1 MKRLG
6 LALVLV
12 ASLAHAGVED
22 DLRDGDRYFEA
33 GEWQK
38 SGAAI
43 DRAIAKAPG
52 QVPAVAWGKRAAV
65 FIILKNYRSGLEL
78 IARAKQR
85 HPGAPEILEQEALIL
100 WETDR
105 RALAIA
111 VAEQVVAARPQAF
124 TNQKLIGEHYSARDP
139 AKTMVA
145 FEAYLANR
153 PSNLEGGDV
162 LPRIRLGF
170 AYLASARTAIADAG
184 DPKARDLYGKAA
196 QQFEV
201 VQQRHASKPNALA
214 NAENGLC
221 AAYTGLER
229 FDAAVTVC
237 ERIVKDPKRIDA
249 AASAWFNLATAY
261 LQRKNLS
268 LARTSVNEFVKL
280 RRGEARGY
288 LLLGDV
294 QFENREWPAALDS
307 YGRAEKL
314 AKADQTREKV
324 RISIGLGK
332 TYRRLPVPQPALAIE
347 KLSAAL
353 AANATNPE
361 LAIELGGA
369 YLETKQDA
377 KLAVMI
383 DGLIGSARFASAG
396 LVDRAAAL
404 VLAGKARFNTREL
417 DKARTRFE
425 EAHKLRPADLA
436 IRRALVL
443 TINEQVVG
451 EGSGRGPEK
460 MNPKSAR
467 ALLDQA
473 AAIDPASPVTVANYA
488 VLSLA
493 VGDCDAA
500 RAQLTTLEGIRGH
513 DAALRLR
520 LLAKSY
526 TCGARPDLNRASEIY
541 AAAEKAARRLN
552 ASVAELYVEWA
563 PLLWDTD
570 PDDAVAKLELAVRGS
585 DPELAAVARRNLAL
599 ALYRRGWKRLRDG
612 KAVDAVGDLE
622 RARDPGLR
630 GTEVQVVEL
639 SYALALLDAN
649 RAADAAKIF
658 KALLARGDQA
668 QYLKPPFAKIPGL
681 FTAYANYRTGTLAAR
696 QQAATELTK
705 LEGEAQ
711 AFAPRLRELLAAT
724 WEAIA
729 YDQWRAGQVGAAR
742 RSLDSAD
749 KYATGDLK
757 RRTGMDRLALDLA
770 RADPR
775 TLEALGSNPIEALVN
790 LGIVYDLR
798 SRHKEAL
805 EAWQRARGRVQVR
818 DLQRWIDAKKR
829 IHGL

>member
-1 MKRLG
+1 MKRVG
-6 LALVLV
+6 LAVLLV
-12 ASLAHAGVED
+12 ASIAHAGVED
-22 DLRDGDRYFEA
+22 DLRDGDRYFED
-33 GEWQK
+33 GEWQR
-38 SGAAI
+38 SAAAI
-43 DRAIAKAPG
+43 DRAIARAPG
-52 QVPAVAWGKRAAV
+52 QVPAAAWGKRAAIY
-65 FIILKNYRSGLEL
+65 IIVRSYQPGLEF

-105 RALAIA
+105 RVEAIA
-111 VAEQVVAARPQAF
+111 VAEQVVATRPETF

-139 AKTMVA
+139 AKTMAA
-145 FEAYLANR
+145 FEAYLSNR
-153 PSNLEGGDV
+153 PASLEGGDV

-170 AYLASARTAIADAG
+170 AYLATARTAIAEG
-184 DPKARDLYGKAA
+184 SEPTARDLYGKAA

-201 VQQRHASKPNALA
+201 VQRRHASKPNALA

-261 LQRKNLS
+261 LERKNLKQ
-268 LARTSVNEFVKL
+268 ARTSVTEFVKL

-288 LLLGDV
+288 VLLGDV
-294 QFENREWPAALDS
+294 QFENREWPAALES

-314 AKADQTREKV
+314 AKADQTRTKI

-347 KLSAAL
+347 KLSAAF
-353 AANATNPE
+353 AANPTSTE
-361 LAIELGGA
+361 LALELGGA
-369 YLETKQDA
+369 YLETRQDA
-377 KLAVMI
+377 KVVTLI
-383 DGLIGSARFASAG
+383 DGLVGAASFASAG
-396 LVDRAAAL
+396 LADRAAAL
-404 VLAGKARFNTREL
+404 VLVGKARFNTREL
-417 DKARTRFE
+417 DKARGRFE
-425 EAHKLRPADLA
+425 EAHKLLPAELA

-443 TINEQVVG
+443 TINEQAVG
-451 EGSGRGPEK
+451 K
-460 MNPKSAR
+460 DLKAAR
-467 ALLDQA
+467 TLLDQA

-493 VGDCDAA
+493 AGECDAA
-500 RAQLTTLEGIRGH
+500 RTRLTTLEGIRGH
-513 DAALRLR
+513 DPALRLR

-526 TCGARPDLNRASEIY
+526 TCGARPDLKRASETY
-541 AAAEKAARRLN
+541 AAAEKAARRSN
-552 ASVAELYVEWA
+552 ASVAELYLEWA
-563 PLLWDTD
+563 PLLWDAD
-570 PDDAVAKLELAVRGS
+570 PDDAVAKLELALRGS
-585 DPELAAVARRNLAL
+585 DPDLAVVARRTLAL

-612 KAVDAVGDLE
+612 KAADAVGDLE

-658 KALLARGDQA
+658 KAVLVRGDHS

-681 FTAYANYRTGTLAAR
+681 FTAYANYRTGTLASR

-711 AFAPRLRELLAAT
+711 AFAPRLRELLAGT

-729 YDQWRAGQVGAAR
+729 YDQWRTGQLGAAR

-749 KYATGDLK
+749 KYATGEIK
-757 RRTGMDRLALDLA
+757 RRTGMDRLALDLP
-770 RADPR
+770 RVDPR
-775 TLEALGSNPIEALVN
+775 TLEALGTSPIEALVN
-790 LGIVYDLR
+790 LGIVFDLR
-798 SRHKEAL
+798 GRHKEAL

>member
-1 MKRLG
+1 VKRLG
-6 LALVLV
+6 FALLLV
-12 ASLAHAGVED
+12 ASVAHAGVED
-22 DLRDGDRYFEA
+22 DLRDGDRHFED

-52 QVPAVAWGKRAAV
+52 QVPAAAWGKRAAV
-65 FIILKNYRSGLEL
+65 YIILKNYRAGLEL

-105 RALAIA
+105 RVEAIA
-111 VAEQVVAARPQAF
+111 VAEQVVATRPETF

-153 PSNLEGGDV
+153 PRALEGGDV
-162 LPRIRLGF
+162 LPRLRLGF
-170 AYLASARTAIADAG
+170 AYLATARTAIADG
-184 DPKARDLYGKAA
+184 SDPKARDLYGKAA

-201 VQQRHASKPNALA
+201 VQQRHASKPNALV
-214 NAENGLC
+214 NADNGLC

-249 AASAWFNLATAY
+249 AASAWFNLAAAY
-261 LQRKNLS
+261 LERKNLKQ
-268 LARTSVNEFVKL
+268 ARASANEFVKL

-294 QFENREWPAALDS
+294 QFEAREWPAALDS

-314 AKADQTREKV
+314 AKADQTRTKI

-347 KLSAAL
+347 KLSAAF
-353 AANATNPE
+353 AANPTNPE

-377 KLAVMI
+377 KVVALL
-383 DGLIGSARFASAG
+383 DGLIGSTSFASAG
-396 LVDRAAAL
+396 LAERAAAL

-417 DKARTRFE
+417 ERARSRFE

-443 TINEQVVG
+443 TINEQAVG
-451 EGSGRGPEK
+451 K
-460 MNPKSAR
+460 DPKAAR

-493 VGDCDAA
+493 AGDCDTA

-526 TCGARPDLNRASEIY
+526 TCGPKPDLKRASETY

-552 ASVAELYVEWA
+552 ASVAELYLEWA
-563 PLLWDTD
+563 PLLWDAD
-570 PDDAVAKLELAVRGS
+570 PDDAVAKLETASRGI
-585 DPELAAVARRNLAL
+585 DPELAVVARRNLAL

-612 KAVDAVGDLE
+612 KAVESVGDFE

-658 KALLARGDQA
+658 KGLLARGDQA

-696 QQAATELTK
+696 RQAATELTK

-711 AFAPRLRELLAAT
+711 AFAPRLRELLAGT

-729 YDQWRAGQVGAAR
+729 YDQWRAGQLGAAR
-742 RSLDSAD
+742 RALDSAD
-749 KYATGDLK
+749 KYAIGDIK
-757 RRTGMDRLALDLA
+757 RRTGMDRLALDLG

-775 TLEALGSNPIEALVN
+775 TLEALGSSPIEALVN

-798 SRHKEAL
+798 GRHKEAL
-805 EAWQRARGRVQVR
+805 DVWQRARGRVQVR

>member
-6 LALVLV
+6 VALLFA

-22 DLRDGDRYFEA
+22 DLRDGDRYFEDGA
-33 GEWQK
+33 WQK

-52 QVPAVAWGKRAAV
+52 QVPAAAWGKRAAIY
-65 FIILKNYRSGLEL
+65 IITKSYQPALEFL
-78 IARAKQR
+78 ARAKRQ

-105 RALAIA
+105 RVEAIA
-111 VAEQVVAARPQAF
+111 VAEQVVAARPETF
-124 TNQKLIGEHYSARDP
+124 TSQKLIGEHYAARDP
-139 AKTMVA
+139 IKTQLA

-162 LPRIRLGF
+162 LPRVRLGF
-170 AYLASARTAIADAG
+170 AYLANARTAIADGGA
-184 DPKARDLYGKAA
+184 PKARDLYGKAA
-196 QQFEV
+196 QQFEI

-214 NAENGLC
+214 NADNGLC

-237 ERIVKDPKRIDA
+237 ERIVKDPKRVDA

-261 LQRKNLS
+261 LERKNLKQ
-268 LARTSVNEFVKL
+268 ARASANEFVKL
-280 RRGEARGY
+280 RRGESRGY

-294 QFENREWPAALDS
+294 QFEGREWPAALDS

-314 AKADQTREKV
+314 AKADQTREKI

-332 TYRRLPVPQPALAIE
+332 TYRRTAQPALAIE
-347 KLSAAL
+347 KLSAAFS
-353 AANATNPE
+353 ANPTNTE
-361 LAIELGGA
+361 LALELGGA
-369 YLETKQDA
+369 LLETKQDA
-377 KLAVMI
+377 KLLAMI
-383 DGLIGSARFASAG
+383 EGVIGATSFASAG
-396 LVDRAAAL
+396 LADRAAAL

-417 DKARTRFE
+417 DKARARFE
-425 EAHKLRPADLA
+425 EAHKLRPAELA

-443 TINEQVVG
+443 TINEQAVG
-451 EGSGRGPEK
+451 K
-460 MNPKSAR
+460 DPKAAR

-473 AAIDPASPVTVANYA
+473 AAIDPASPVTVANFA

-493 VGDCDAA
+493 AGECEAA

-526 TCGARPDLNRASEIY
+526 TCGKPDLRKASETY
-541 AAAEKAARRLN
+541 AAAEKAARRQN
-552 ASVAELYVEWA
+552 APVAELYVEWA

-570 PDDAVAKLELAVRGS
+570 VDDAIGKLETALRS
-585 DPELAAVARRNLAL
+585 SQDPELGAVARRNLAL

-612 KAVDAVGDLE
+612 KAAEAVSDLE

-630 GTEVQVVEL
+630 GTELQIFEL

-658 KALLARGDQA
+658 KALVAKGDQT
-668 QYLKPPFAKIPGL
+668 QYLKPPFSRIPGL

-705 LEGEAQ
+705 IEPEAG
-711 AFAPRLRELLAAT
+711 AFAPRLRELLAGT
-724 WEAIA
+724 WESIA
-729 YDQWRAGQVGAAR
+729 YDQWRAGQLGAAKR
-742 RSLDSAD
+742 ALDSAD
-749 KYATGDLK
+749 KYATGEIK
-757 RRTGMDRLALDLA
+757 RRTGMDRLALDLP

-775 TLEALGSNPIEALVN
+775 LLEALGSSPIEALVN

-798 SRHKEAL
+798 GRHKEAL

>member
-1 MKRLG
+1 VKRLG

-12 ASLAHAGVED
+12 ASIAHAGVED
-22 DLRDGDRYFEA
+22 DLRDGDRYFEN

-65 FIILKNYRSGLEL
+65 YIILKNYRAGLEL

-105 RALAIA
+105 RTEAIA
-111 VAEQVVAARPQAF
+111 VAEQVVATRPETF

-153 PSNLEGGDV
+153 PSNLESGDV
-162 LPRIRLGF
+162 LPRLRLGF
-170 AYLASARTAIADAG
+170 AYLATARTVTDG
-184 DPKARDLYGKAA
+184 DPKALYGKAA

-214 NAENGLC
+214 NADNGLC

-261 LQRKNLS
+261 LLRKNLKG
-268 LARTSVNEFVKL
+268 ARASANEFVKL

-294 QFENREWPAALDS
+294 QFEAREWPAALDS

-347 KLSAAL
+347 KLSAAF
-353 AANATNPE
+353 AANPTNTE

-369 YLETKQDA
+369 YLETKQDPKVVA
-377 KLAVMI
+377 LL
-383 DGLIGSARFASAG
+383 DGVIGSASFASAG
-396 LVDRAAAL
+396 LADRAAAL
-404 VLAGKARFNTREL
+404 VLAGKARFNTRDLER
-417 DKARTRFE
+417 ARSRFE
-425 EAHKLRPADLA
+425 EAHKLRPAELA

-443 TINEQVVG
+443 TINEQAVG
-451 EGSGRGPEK
+451 K
-460 MNPKSAR
+460 DPKAAR

-493 VGDCDAA
+493 AGDCDGA
-500 RAQLTTLEGIRGH
+500 RAQLATLEGIRGH
-513 DAALRLR
+513 DATLRLR

-526 TCGARPDLNRASEIY
+526 TCGAKPDLKRASETY

-563 PLLWDTD
+563 PLLWDAD
-570 PDDAVAKLELAVRGS
+570 PDDAVAKLETALRGS
-585 DPELAAVARRNLAL
+585 DPELAVVARRNLAL

-612 KAVDAVGDLE
+612 KAAESVADFE
-622 RARDPGLR
+622 RARDPGLK
-630 GTEVQVVEL
+630 GTELQIFEL

-649 RAADAAKIF
+649 RAAEAAKVF
-658 KALLARGDQA
+658 KALLARGDHA

-711 AFAPRLRELLAAT
+711 AFGPRLRELLAGT

-729 YDQWRAGQVGAAR
+729 YDQWRAGQLGAAR

-749 KYATGDLK
+749 KYATGDIK
-757 RRTGMDRLALDLA
+757 RRTGMDRLALDLV

-775 TLEALGSNPIEALVN
+775 TLEALGGNPIEVLVN

-798 SRHKEAL
+798 GRHKEAL